1 MQITADATSKGAQAN
16 VAGLDAD
23 NARTSLLGLSMDE
36 VEAAVIEAGLPR
48 FRARQLWRRVW
59 RHGQTDFGDMT
70 ELGKDAKARL
80 SAVFHADRPMITN
93 RQTSKDGTI
102 KWLIRC
108 DDGQEAEMVY
118 IPEDDR
124 GTLCIS
130 SQIGCTLT
138 CSFCHTGTQRLV
150 RNLTPAEITGQVL
163 LAMDELGDW
172 PAGKNERRLTNIV
185 LMGMGEPLYNY
196 EGVKKALSLIMWGE
210 GLGLSKRRVTLST
223 SGIVP
228 EIERC
233 GDELGVNLAISLHA
247 VRDDLRNELV
257 PINRKYNLKE
267 LIDCV
272 RRYPVLSNARR
283 VTWEYVMIKGVNDS
297 VEDARALVK
306 LIKGIPSKINLIP
319 FNAWPGTDYE
329 CSSKEAIDAFA
340 KVVMKAG
347 YASPVRKTRGEDIL
361 AACGQL
367 KSDSVRLRKSQMKA
381 LAEANQEA
389 GAEAVANSEL

>member
-1 MQITADATSKGAQAN
+1 MQIAAQDLPANAGAQSQKESCE
-16 VAGLDAD
+16 
-23 NARTSLLGLSMDE
+23 RTSLLGLSFEE
-36 VEAAVIEAGLPR
+36 VEQIVTAQGLPR
-48 FRARQLWRRVW
+48 FRARQLWRRIW

-70 ELGKDAKARL
+70 ELGKEARATL

-93 RQTSKDGTI
+93 RQISEDGTI

-172 PAGKNERRLTNIV
+172 PAGNPDRRLTNIV

-196 EGVKKALSLIMWGE
+196 EGVKKALLLIMWGE

-228 EIERC
+228 EIEKC

-247 VRDDLRNELV
+247 VRDDLRDELV
-257 PINRKYNLKE
+257 PINRKYNLKTLVE
-267 LIDCV
+267 CV

-297 VEDARALVK
+297 PEDAKALVK

-319 FNAWPGTDYE
+319 FNAWPGTSYE
-329 CSSKEAIDAFA
+329 CSSDETIDAFA
-340 KVVMKAG
+340 KIVMKAG
-347 YASPVRKTRGEDIL
+347 YASPVRKPRGQDIL

-367 KSDSVRLRKSQMKA
+367 KSESVRLRKSQIK
-381 LAEANQEA
+381 
-389 GAEAVANSEL
+389 ELEDATSGT

>member
-1 MQITADATSKGAQAN
+1 MQISQALHEGAPAVSQQS
-16 VAGLDAD
+16 
-23 NARTSLLGLSMDE
+23 ARQSLLGMSFDE
-36 VEAAVIEAGLPR
+36 VEAAVTALGLPR
-48 FRARQLWRRVW
+48 FRARQLWRRIW

-70 ELGKDAKARL
+70 ELGKDARAAL
-80 SAVFHADRPMITN
+80 AQAFHADRPMITS
-93 RQTSKDGTI
+93 RQNSTDGTI

-108 DDGQEAEMVY
+108 HDGQEAEMVY
-118 IPEDDR
+118 IPEEDR

-150 RNLTPAEITGQVL
+150 RNLTAAEICGQVL

-172 PAGKNERRLTNIV
+172 PAGKAERRLTNIV
-185 LMGMGEPLYNY
+185 LMGMGEPLFNY
-196 EGVKKALSLIMWGE
+196 EEVKKALLLIMWGE

-233 GDELGVNLAISLHA
+233 GAELGVNLAISLHA
-247 VRDDLRNELV
+247 VRDDLRDVLV
-257 PINRKYNLKE
+257 PINRKYNIKE
-267 LIDCV
+267 LVDCV

-297 VEDARALVK
+297 PEDAKALVK
-306 LIKGIPSKINLIP
+306 LIRGIPSKINLIP
-319 FNAWPGTDYE
+319 FNPWPGTDYE
-329 CSSKEAIDAFA
+329 CSSDAAIDAFA
-340 KVVMKAG
+340 KIVMKAG
-347 YASPVRKTRGEDIL
+347 YASPVRTPRGRDIL

-367 KSDSVRLRKSQMKA
+367 KSESVRLRKSQMAA
-381 LAEANQEA
+381 LAQD
-389 GAEAVANSEL
+389 GTSTL

>member
-1 MQITADATSKGAQAN
+1 MQIAEQASGVNDIKADITTIKRQN
-16 VAGLDAD
+16 
-23 NARTSLLGLSMDE
+23 LLGMSFDE
-36 VEAAVIEAGLPR
+36 VEALVTSQGLPR

-70 ELGKDAKARL
+70 ELGKDARHILA
-80 SAVFHADRPMITN
+80 AICQADRPMITN
-93 RQTSKDGTI
+93 RQLSKDGTI

-118 IPEDDR
+118 IPEEDR

-150 RNLTPAEITGQVL
+150 RNLTAAEITGQVL
-163 LAMDELGDW
+163 SAMDELGDW
-172 PAGKNERRLTNIV
+172 PAGKEDRRLTNIV

-196 EGVKKALSLIMWGE
+196 DQVKKALLLIMWGE

-228 EIERC
+228 EIEKC

-257 PINRKYNLKE
+257 PINRKYDLKT
-267 LIDCV
+267 LIECV

-283 VTWEYVMIKGVNDS
+283 VTWEYVMIKGVNDHPD
-297 VEDARALVK
+297 DARALVK

-319 FNAWPGTDYE
+319 FNKWPGSDLE
-329 CSSKEAIDAFA
+329 CSSDEAIDAFA
-340 KVVMKAG
+340 KIVMKAG
-347 YASPVRKTRGEDIL
+347 YASPVRKPRGQDIL

-367 KSDSVRLRKSQMKA
+367 KSESVRLRKSQMAA
-381 LAEANQEA
+381 LEK
-389 GAEAVANSEL
+389 G

>member
-1 MQITADATSKGAQAN
+1 MQISQALHEGAPAASQQ
-16 VAGLDAD
+16 G
-23 NARTSLLGLSMDE
+23 ARQSLLGMSFDE
-36 VEAAVIEAGLPR
+36 VEAAVTALGLPR
-48 FRARQLWRRVW
+48 FRARQLWRRIW

-70 ELGKDAKARL
+70 ELGKDARAAL
-80 SAVFHADRPMITN
+80 AQAFHADRPMITS
-93 RQTSKDGTI
+93 RQNSTDGTI

-108 DDGQEAEMVY
+108 HDGQEAEMVY
-118 IPEDDR
+118 IPEEDR

-150 RNLTPAEITGQVL
+150 RNLTAAEICGQVL

-172 PAGKNERRLTNIV
+172 PAGKAERRLTNIV
-185 LMGMGEPLYNY
+185 LMGMGEPLFNY
-196 EGVKKALSLIMWGE
+196 EEVKKALLLIMWGE

-233 GDELGVNLAISLHA
+233 GAELGVNLAISLHA
-247 VRDDLRNELV
+247 VRDDLRDVLV
-257 PINRKYNLKE
+257 PINRKYNIKE
-267 LIDCV
+267 LVDCV

-297 VEDARALVK
+297 PEDAKALVK
-306 LIKGIPSKINLIP
+306 LIRGIPSKINLIP
-319 FNAWPGTDYE
+319 FNPWPGTDYE
-329 CSSKEAIDAFA
+329 CSSDAAIDAFA
-340 KVVMKAG
+340 KIVMKAG
-347 YASPVRKTRGEDIL
+347 YASPVRTPRGRDIL

-367 KSDSVRLRKSQMKA
+367 KSESVRLRKSQMVA
-381 LAEANQEA
+381 LAQD
-389 GAEAVANSEL
+389 GTSTL

>member
-1 MQITADATSKGAQAN
+1 MQ
-16 VAGLDAD
+16 VAESHLPNDEGPLA
-23 NARTSLLGLSMDE
+23 APRTSLLGLSLEE
-36 VEAAVIEAGLPR
+36 VEEIVIAQGLPR

-70 ELGKDAKARL
+70 ELGKQARETL
-80 SAVFHADRPMITN
+80 AGVFHADRPMITN

-118 IPEDDR
+118 IPEDER

-172 PAGKNERRLTNIV
+172 PAGNQSRRLTNIV

-196 EGVKKALSLIMWGE
+196 EGVKKALTLIMWGE
-210 GLGLSKRRVTLST
+210 GLGISKRRVTLST

-247 VRDDLRNELV
+247 VRDDLRDVLV
-257 PINRKYNLKE
+257 PINRKYNLAE

-297 VEDARALVK
+297 VEDARALVR

-340 KVVMKAG
+340 KIVMKAG

-367 KSDSVRLRKSQMKA
+367 KSESVRLRKSQIKA
-381 LAEANQEA
+381 LEEAKSA
-389 GAEAVANSEL
+389 

>member
-1 MQITADATSKGAQAN
+1 MQISQALYEGAPAASQQ
-16 VAGLDAD
+16 G
-23 NARTSLLGLSMDE
+23 ARQSLLGMSFDE
-36 VEAAVIEAGLPR
+36 VEAAVTALGLPR
-48 FRARQLWRRVW
+48 FRARQLWRRIW

-70 ELGKDAKARL
+70 ELGKDARAAL
-80 SAVFHADRPMITN
+80 AQAFHADRPMITS
-93 RQTSKDGTI
+93 RQNSTDGTI

-108 DDGQEAEMVY
+108 HDGQEAEMVY
-118 IPEDDR
+118 IPEEDR

-150 RNLTPAEITGQVL
+150 RNLTAAEICGQVL

-172 PAGKNERRLTNIV
+172 PAGKAERRLTNIV
-185 LMGMGEPLYNY
+185 LMGMGEPLFNY
-196 EGVKKALSLIMWGE
+196 EEVKKALLLIMWGE

-233 GDELGVNLAISLHA
+233 GAELGVNLAISLHA
-247 VRDDLRNELV
+247 VRDDLRDVLV
-257 PINRKYNLKE
+257 PINRKYNIKE
-267 LIDCV
+267 LVDCV

-297 VEDARALVK
+297 PEDAKALVK
-306 LIKGIPSKINLIP
+306 LIRGIPSKINLIP
-319 FNAWPGTDYE
+319 FNPWPGTDYE
-329 CSSKEAIDAFA
+329 CSSDAAIDAFA
-340 KVVMKAG
+340 KIVMKAG
-347 YASPVRKTRGEDIL
+347 YASPVRTPRGRDIL

-367 KSDSVRLRKSQMKA
+367 KSESVRLRKSQMAA
-381 LAEANQEA
+381 LAQD
-389 GAEAVANSEL
+389 GTSTL

>member
-1 MQITADATSKGAQAN
+1 MQIAPQTA
-16 VAGLDAD
+16 LDETVI
-23 NARTSLLGLSMDE
+23 ARQHLLGMTMEE
-36 VEAAVIEAGLPR
+36 VEEAVVQQGLPR
-48 FRARQLWRRVW
+48 FRARQLWRRIW
-59 RHGQTDFGDMT
+59 RHGHTDFGDMT
-70 ELGKDAKARL
+70 ELGPEAKEKL
-80 SAVFHADRPMITN
+80 GSIFTADRPMITN
-93 RQTSKDGTI
+93 RQISTDGTI

-150 RNLTPAEITGQVL
+150 RNLKASEICGQVL

-172 PAGKNERRLTNIV
+172 PAGKPERRLTNIV
-185 LMGMGEPLYNY
+185 LMGMGEPLFNY
-196 EGVKKALSLIMWGE
+196 EEVKKALLLVMWGE

-228 EIERC
+228 EIEKC

-247 VRDDLRNELV
+247 VRDDLRDVLV
-257 PINRKYNLKE
+257 PINRKYNIETLV
-267 LIDCV
+267 DCV

-297 VEDARALVK
+297 PEDARKLVK

-319 FNAWPGTDYE
+319 FNPWPGTDYE
-329 CSSKEAIDAFA
+329 CSSDEAIDAFA
-340 KVVMKAG
+340 KIVMKAG
-347 YASPVRKTRGEDIL
+347 YASPVRTPRGRDIL

-367 KSDSVRLRKSQMKA
+367 KSESVRLRKSQVKA
-381 LAEANQEA
+381 INAT
-389 GAEAVANSEL
+389 

>member
-1 MQITADATSKGAQAN
+1 MQISQALNDAAPAASQQGARQ
-16 VAGLDAD
+16 
-23 NARTSLLGLSMDE
+23 SLLGMSFDE
-36 VEAAVIEAGLPR
+36 VEAAVTALGLPR
-48 FRARQLWRRVW
+48 FRARQLWRRIW

-70 ELGKDAKARL
+70 ELGKEARAAL
-80 SAVFHADRPMITN
+80 AQAFHADRPMITS
-93 RQTSKDGTI
+93 RQNSTDGTI

-108 DDGQEAEMVY
+108 HDGQEAEMVY
-118 IPEDDR
+118 IPEEDR

-150 RNLTPAEITGQVL
+150 RNLTAAEICGQVL

-172 PAGKNERRLTNIV
+172 PAGKAERRLTNIV
-185 LMGMGEPLYNY
+185 LMGMGEPLFNY
-196 EGVKKALSLIMWGE
+196 EEVKKALLLIMWGE

-233 GDELGVNLAISLHA
+233 GAELGVNLAISLHA
-247 VRDDLRNELV
+247 VRDDLRDVLV
-257 PINRKYNLKE
+257 PINRKYNIKE
-267 LIDCV
+267 LVDCV

-297 VEDARALVK
+297 PEDAKALVK
-306 LIKGIPSKINLIP
+306 LIRGIPSKINLIP
-319 FNAWPGTDYE
+319 FNPWPGTDYE
-329 CSSKEAIDAFA
+329 CSSDAAIDAFA
-340 KVVMKAG
+340 KIVMKAG
-347 YASPVRKTRGEDIL
+347 YASPVRTPRGRDIL

-367 KSDSVRLRKSQMKA
+367 KSESVRLRKSQMAA
-381 LAEANQEA
+381 LAQD
-389 GAEAVANSEL
+389 GTSTL

>member
-1 MQITADATSKGAQAN
+1 MQISQALHEGTPAASQQ
-16 VAGLDAD
+16 VP
-23 NARTSLLGLSMDE
+23 RQSLLGMSFDE
-36 VEAAVIEAGLPR
+36 VEAAVTALGLPR
-48 FRARQLWRRVW
+48 FRARQLWRRIW

-70 ELGKDAKARL
+70 ELGKEARAAL
-80 SAVFHADRPMITN
+80 AQAFHADRPMITS
-93 RQTSKDGTI
+93 RQNSTDGTI

-108 DDGQEAEMVY
+108 HDGQEAEMVY
-118 IPEDDR
+118 IPEEDR

-150 RNLTPAEITGQVL
+150 RNLTAAEICGQVL

-172 PAGKNERRLTNIV
+172 PAGKAERRLTNIV
-185 LMGMGEPLYNY
+185 LMGMGEPLFNY
-196 EGVKKALSLIMWGE
+196 EEVKKALLLIMWGE

-233 GDELGVNLAISLHA
+233 GAELGVNLAISLHA
-247 VRDDLRNELV
+247 VRDDLRDVLV
-257 PINRKYNLKE
+257 PINRKYNIKE
-267 LIDCV
+267 LVDCV

-297 VEDARALVK
+297 PEDAKALVK
-306 LIKGIPSKINLIP
+306 LIRGIPSKINLIP
-319 FNAWPGTDYE
+319 FNPWPGTDYE
-329 CSSKEAIDAFA
+329 CSSDAAIDAFA
-340 KVVMKAG
+340 KIVMKAG
-347 YASPVRKTRGEDIL
+347 YASPVRTPRGRDIL

-367 KSDSVRLRKSQMKA
+367 KSESVRLRKSQMAA
-381 LAEANQEA
+381 LAQD
-389 GAEAVANSEL
+389 GTSTL

>member
-1 MQITADATSKGAQAN
+1 MQISQALNEGAPAASQQ
-16 VAGLDAD
+16 VP
-23 NARTSLLGLSMDE
+23 RQSLLGMSFDE
-36 VEAAVIEAGLPR
+36 VEAGVTALGLPR
-48 FRARQLWRRVW
+48 FRARQLWRRIW

-70 ELGKDAKARL
+70 ELGKDARAAL
-80 SAVFHADRPMITN
+80 AQAFHADRPMITS
-93 RQTSKDGTI
+93 RQNSTDGTI

-108 DDGQEAEMVY
+108 HDGQEAEMVY
-118 IPEDDR
+118 IPEEDR

-150 RNLTPAEITGQVL
+150 RNLTAAEICGQVL

-172 PAGKNERRLTNIV
+172 PAGKAERRLTNIV
-185 LMGMGEPLYNY
+185 LMGMGEPLFNY
-196 EGVKKALSLIMWGE
+196 EEVKKALLLIMWGE

-233 GDELGVNLAISLHA
+233 GAELGVNLAISLHA
-247 VRDDLRNELV
+247 VRDDLRDVLV
-257 PINRKYNLKE
+257 PINRKYNIKE
-267 LIDCV
+267 LVDCV

-297 VEDARALVK
+297 PEDAKALVK
-306 LIKGIPSKINLIP
+306 LIRGIPSKINLIP
-319 FNAWPGTDYE
+319 FNPWPGTDYE
-329 CSSKEAIDAFA
+329 CSSDAAIDAFA
-340 KVVMKAG
+340 KIVMKAG
-347 YASPVRKTRGEDIL
+347 YASPVRTPRGRDIL

-367 KSDSVRLRKSQMKA
+367 KSESVRLRKSQMAA
-381 LAEANQEA
+381 LAQD
-389 GAEAVANSEL
+389 GTSTL

>member
-1 MQITADATSKGAQAN
+1 MQISQALYEGAPAASQQ
-16 VAGLDAD
+16 G
-23 NARTSLLGLSMDE
+23 ARQSLLGMSFDE
-36 VEAAVIEAGLPR
+36 VEAAVTALGLPR
-48 FRARQLWRRVW
+48 FRARQLWRRIW

-70 ELGKDAKARL
+70 ELGKDARAAL
-80 SAVFHADRPMITN
+80 AQAFHADRPMITS
-93 RQTSKDGTI
+93 RQNSTDGTI

-108 DDGQEAEMVY
+108 HDGQEAEMVY
-118 IPEDDR
+118 IPEEDR

-150 RNLTPAEITGQVL
+150 RNLTAAEICGQVL

-172 PAGKNERRLTNIV
+172 PAGKAERRLTNIV
-185 LMGMGEPLYNY
+185 LMGMGEPLFNY
-196 EGVKKALSLIMWGE
+196 EEVKKALLLIMWGE

-233 GDELGVNLAISLHA
+233 GAELGVNLAISLHA
-247 VRDDLRNELV
+247 VRDDLRDVLV
-257 PINRKYNLKE
+257 PINRKYNIKE
-267 LIDCV
+267 LVDCV

-297 VEDARALVK
+297 PEDAKALVK
-306 LIKGIPSKINLIP
+306 LIRGIPSKINLIP
-319 FNAWPGTDYE
+319 FNPWPGTDYE
-329 CSSKEAIDAFA
+329 CSSDAAIDAFA
-340 KVVMKAG
+340 KIVMKAG
-347 YASPVRKTRGEDIL
+347 YASPVRTPRGRDIL

-367 KSDSVRLRKSQMKA
+367 KSESVRLRKSQMA
-381 LAEANQEA
+381 ELAQD
-389 GAEAVANSEL
+389 GTSTL

>member
-1 MQITADATSKGAQAN
+1 MQIAEQASGVNDIKADITTIKRQN
-16 VAGLDAD
+16 
-23 NARTSLLGLSMDE
+23 LLGMSFDE
-36 VEAAVIEAGLPR
+36 VEALVTSQGLPR

-70 ELGKDAKARL
+70 ELGKDARHILA
-80 SAVFHADRPMITN
+80 AICQADRPMITN
-93 RQTSKDGTI
+93 RQLSKDGTI

-118 IPEDDR
+118 IPEEDR

-150 RNLTPAEITGQVL
+150 RNLTAAEITGQVL
-163 LAMDELGDW
+163 SAMDELGDW
-172 PAGKNERRLTNIV
+172 PAGKEDRRLTNIV
-185 LMGMGEPLYNY
+185 FMGMGEPLYNY
-196 EGVKKALSLIMWGE
+196 DQVKKALLLIMWGE

-228 EIERC
+228 EIEKC

-257 PINRKYNLKE
+257 PINRKYDLKT

-272 RRYPVLSNARR
+272 RHYPVLSNARR
-283 VTWEYVMIKGVNDS
+283 VTWEYVMIKGVNDHPD
-297 VEDARALVK
+297 DARALVK

-319 FNAWPGTDYE
+319 FNKWPGSDLE
-329 CSSKEAIDAFA
+329 CSSDEAIDAFA
-340 KVVMKAG
+340 KIVMKAG
-347 YASPVRKTRGEDIL
+347 YASPVRKPRGQDIL

-367 KSDSVRLRKSQMKA
+367 KSESVRLRKSQMAA
-381 LAEANQEA
+381 LEK
-389 GAEAVANSEL
+389 G

>member
-1 MQITADATSKGAQAN
+1 MQIAPQNAADETPI
-16 VAGLDAD
+16 
-23 NARTSLLGLSMDE
+23 ARQHLLGMTMEE
-36 VEAAVIEAGLPR
+36 VEEAVIQQGLPR
-48 FRARQLWRRVW
+48 FRARQLWRRIW
-59 RHGQTDFGDMT
+59 RHGHTDFGDMT
-70 ELGKDAKARL
+70 ELGQEAREKL
-80 SAVFHADRPMITN
+80 GAIFTADRPMITN
-93 RQTSKDGTI
+93 RQISTDGTI

-150 RNLTPAEITGQVL
+150 RNLKASEICGQVL

-172 PAGKNERRLTNIV
+172 PAGKPERRLTNIV
-185 LMGMGEPLYNY
+185 LMGMGEPLFNY
-196 EGVKKALSLIMWGE
+196 DEVKKALLLVMWGE

-228 EIERC
+228 EIEKC

-247 VRDDLRNELV
+247 VRDDLRDVLV
-257 PINRKYNLKE
+257 PINRKYNIETLV
-267 LIDCV
+267 DCV

-297 VEDARALVK
+297 PEDAKKLVK

-319 FNAWPGTDYE
+319 FNPWPGTDYE
-329 CSSKEAIDAFA
+329 CSSDEVIDAFA
-340 KVVMKAG
+340 KIVMKAG
-347 YASPVRKTRGEDIL
+347 YASPVRTPRGRDIF

-367 KSDSVRLRKSQMKA
+367 KSESVRLRKSQVKA
-381 LAEANQEA
+381 INAT
-389 GAEAVANSEL
+389 

>member
-1 MQITADATSKGAQAN
+1 MPIAALSEDQTITSQPHT
-16 VAGLDAD
+16 
-23 NARTSLLGLSMDE
+23 RTSLLGLSFDE
-36 VEAAVIEAGLPR
+36 VEAIITEQGLPR
-48 FRARQLWRRVW
+48 FRARQLWRRIW
-59 RHGQTDFGDMT
+59 RHGQTDFDDMT
-70 ELGKDAKARL
+70 ELGKEARETL
-80 SAVFHADRPMITN
+80 SAILHADRPMITN
-93 RQTSKDGTI
+93 RQQSTDGTI
-102 KWLIRC
+102 KWLIRM

-150 RNLTPAEITGQVL
+150 RNLKASEICGQVL

-172 PAGKNERRLTNIV
+172 PAGKPDRRLTNIV
-185 LMGMGEPLYNY
+185 LMGMGEPLFNY
-196 EGVKKALSLIMWGE
+196 EEVKKGLQLIMWGE

-247 VRDDLRNELV
+247 VRDDLRDVLV

-297 VEDARALVK
+297 PQDAKELVR

-319 FNAWPGTDYE
+319 FNPWPGTDYE
-329 CSSKEAIDAFA
+329 CSSDEAINAFA
-340 KVVMKAG
+340 KIVMKAG
-347 YASPVRKTRGEDIL
+347 YASPVRTPRGRDIL

-367 KSDSVRLRKSQMKA
+367 KSESVRLRKSQQAA
-381 LAEANQEA
+381 LSAET
-389 GAEAVANSEL
+389 

>member
-1 MQITADATSKGAQAN
+1 MQIAPQTA
-16 VAGLDAD
+16 AD
-23 NARTSLLGLSMDE
+23 ETPIARQHLLGMTMEE
-36 VEAAVIEAGLPR
+36 VEEAVIQQGLPR
-48 FRARQLWRRVW
+48 FRARQLWRRIW
-59 RHGQTDFGDMT
+59 RHGHTDFGDMT
-70 ELGKDAKARL
+70 ELGPEAREKL
-80 SAVFHADRPMITN
+80 GAIFTADRPMITN
-93 RQTSKDGTI
+93 RQISTDGTI

-150 RNLTPAEITGQVL
+150 RNLKASEICGQVL

-172 PAGKNERRLTNIV
+172 PAGKPERRLTNIV
-185 LMGMGEPLYNY
+185 LMGMGEPLFNY
-196 EGVKKALSLIMWGE
+196 DEVKKALLLVMWGE

-228 EIERC
+228 EIEKC

-247 VRDDLRNELV
+247 VRDDLRDVLV
-257 PINRKYNLKE
+257 PINRKYNIETLV
-267 LIDCV
+267 DCV

-297 VEDARALVK
+297 PEDAKKLVK

-319 FNAWPGTDYE
+319 FNPWPGTDYE
-329 CSSKEAIDAFA
+329 CSSDEAIDAFA
-340 KVVMKAG
+340 KIVMKAG
-347 YASPVRKTRGEDIL
+347 YASPVRTPRGRDIL

-367 KSDSVRLRKSQMKA
+367 KSESVRLRKSQVKA
-381 LAEANQEA
+381 INAT
-389 GAEAVANSEL
+389 

>member
-1 MQITADATSKGAQAN
+1 MQISQALDEGAPAASPQ
-16 VAGLDAD
+16 VA
-23 NARTSLLGLSMDE
+23 RQSLLGMSFDE
-36 VEAAVIEAGLPR
+36 VEAAVTALGLPR
-48 FRARQLWRRVW
+48 FRARQLWRRIW

-70 ELGKDAKARL
+70 ELGKDARAAL
-80 SAVFHADRPMITN
+80 AQAFHADRPMITS
-93 RQTSKDGTI
+93 RQNSTDGTI

-108 DDGQEAEMVY
+108 HDGQEAEMVY
-118 IPEDDR
+118 IPEEDR

-150 RNLTPAEITGQVL
+150 RNLTAAEICGQVL

-172 PAGKNERRLTNIV
+172 PAGKAERRLTNIV
-185 LMGMGEPLYNY
+185 LMGMGEPLFNY
-196 EGVKKALSLIMWGE
+196 EEVKKALLLIMWGE

-233 GDELGVNLAISLHA
+233 GAELGVNLAISLHA
-247 VRDDLRNELV
+247 VRDDLRDVLV
-257 PINRKYNLKE
+257 PINRKYNIKE
-267 LIDCV
+267 LVDCV

-297 VEDARALVK
+297 PEDAKALVK
-306 LIKGIPSKINLIP
+306 LIRGIPSKINLIP
-319 FNAWPGTDYE
+319 FNPWPGTDYE
-329 CSSKEAIDAFA
+329 CSSDAAIDAFA
-340 KVVMKAG
+340 KIVMKAG
-347 YASPVRKTRGEDIL
+347 YASPVRTPRGRDIL

-367 KSDSVRLRKSQMKA
+367 KSESVRLRKSQMVA
-381 LAEANQEA
+381 QAQAET
-389 GAEAVANSEL
+389 STL

>member
-1 MQITADATSKGAQAN
+1 MQIEPSAAAD
-16 VAGLDAD
+16 D
-23 NARTSLLGLSMDE
+23 NLAINSAPVERQNLLGMSFDE
-36 VEAAVIEAGLPR
+36 VEALVTSHGLPR

-70 ELGKDAKARL
+70 ELGKEARTKL
-80 SAVFHADRPMITN
+80 AAVCQADRPMITN
-93 RQTSKDGTI
+93 RQISKDGTI

-118 IPEDDR
+118 IPEEDR

-172 PAGKNERRLTNIV
+172 PAGKEERRLTNIV

-196 EGVKKALSLIMWGE
+196 ESVKKALLLIMWGE

-228 EIERC
+228 EIEKC

-257 PINRKYNLKE
+257 PINRKYNLKT

-283 VTWEYVMIKGVNDS
+283 VTWEYVMIKGVNDHPD
-297 VEDARALVK
+297 DARALVK

-319 FNAWPGTDYE
+319 FNKWPGSDLE
-329 CSSKEAIDAFA
+329 CSSDEAIDAFA

-347 YASPVRKTRGEDIL
+347 YASPVRKPRGQDIL

-367 KSDSVRLRKSQMKA
+367 KSESVRLRKSQMAA
-381 LAEANQEA
+381 LEKTEP
-389 GAEAVANSEL
+389 